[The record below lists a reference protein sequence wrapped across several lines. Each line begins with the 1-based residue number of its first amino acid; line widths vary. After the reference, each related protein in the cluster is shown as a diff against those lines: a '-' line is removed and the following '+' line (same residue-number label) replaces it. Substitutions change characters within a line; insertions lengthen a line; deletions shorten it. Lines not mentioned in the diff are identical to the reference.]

1 MMEGFWQALERFG
14 VNGAAACEWQ
24 RVLGDEWETWRPFLR
39 ETGTCATWMSDPSA
53 PHRHLSIEPD
63 GESGFIALDDDGVH
77 PPIML
82 DRPEVVGL
90 ALDWKSLAVWLGKRL
105 DFAVDLWETKGC
117 CRRVGTSRHSKGPAR
132 PVLLCLP
139 PSQLGANAGVL
150 AELLRRENSVVLLPT
165 NGLLSPDLTKLG
177 SSHDLEFIV
186 LAEQSFELD
195 APPVVLGGGGKKL
208 AAKRELQPLFRMQ
221 TGWSWEMLSIA
232 VASSG
237 RLIFTC
243 DGQRR
248 EYHLAKSNGKNHSEL
263 YKILFD
269 LAAEMSKGRVPEWQ
283 NPASDEKDAEKIR
296 TRFGRLKKDLKQL
309 FPASGDPFHRRKNR
323 VYVPKFTIGYDRDL
337 DERRIE
343 IASSG

>member
-1 MMEGFWQALERFG
+1 MEGFWQALERFG
-14 VNGAAACEWQ
+14 VKGAAACEWQ
-24 RVLGDEWETWRPFLR
+24 RVLGDDWEAWRPFLR

-77 PPIML
+77 SPIML
-82 DRPEVVGL
+82 DRSEVVAL
-90 ALDWKSLAVWLGKRL
+90 AIDWKSLAVWLGGRL
-105 DFAVDLWETKGC
+105 DFAADTWETKGC
-117 CRRVGTSRHSKGPAR
+117 CRRVGTGRHSKGPAR

-165 NGLLSPDLTKLG
+165 NGMLSPDLTKLG

-208 AAKRELQPLFRMQ
+208 AAKREVEPLFRPQ
-221 TGWSWEMLSIA
+221 SGWKWEMLGIY

-243 DGQRR
+243 GGQRK
-248 EYHLAKSNGKNHSEL
+248 EHQLAKSNGRNHSEL
-263 YKILFD
+263 YEIFAG
-269 LAAEMSKGRVPEWQ
+269 LAGQAAKGELPMWQ
-283 NPASDEKDAEKIR
+283 NPRSGEYRAERHRK
-296 TRFGRLKKDLKQL
+296 RFQRVVELLEDLIQVPGK
-309 FPASGDPFHRRKNR
+309 PFHRRKDR
-323 VYVPKFTIGYDRDL
+323 IYVPKFTIGYDRDL